1 MATNSTI
8 VTLELNLGNSRGT
21 PTDIGI
27 ILADLRPNPNLRNL
41 ECSDFALFDDLPL
54 NEFLASG
61 YAPRSFSIGEGE
73 GFPASCTPMRSLH
86 MASVEQLEIL
96 VTPERLNWCI
106 GVVTQLHTSP
116 RLARLHLEL
125 MEHGESA
132 KSSTPL
138 VHAICG
144 LLEKGQLHTFALLT
158 DQSNLDVTPVIE
170 TFRVNPSVTKFSLV
184 MSQRNVNSESAHMID
199 VLRRHNVVL
208 LDAKIVGI
216 LGSIRN
222 DGMTYLTR
230 LNRCGRV
237 KARQYESTTKDL
249 VPMFL
254 TAKEYAEET
263 TQLSLIYD
271 LLLDSTNS
279 WSSALASYHA

>member
-1 MATNSTI
+1 
-8 VTLELNLGNSRGT
+8 
-21 PTDIGI
+21 
-27 ILADLRPNPNLRNL
+27 
-41 ECSDFALFDDLPL
+41 
-54 NEFLASG
+54 
-61 YAPRSFSIGEGE
+61 
-73 GFPASCTPMRSLH
+73 
-86 MASVEQLEIL
+86 
-96 VTPERLNWCI
+96 
-106 GVVTQLHTSP
+106 
-116 RLARLHLEL
+116 
-125 MEHGESA
+125 
-132 KSSTPL
+132 
-138 VHAICG
+138 
-144 LLEKGQLHTFALLT
+144 
-158 DQSNLDVTPVIE
+158 
-170 TFRVNPSVTKFSLV
+170 
-184 MSQRNVNSESAHMID
+184 MID

-279 WSSALASYHA
+279 WSSALASYHARGTIRKRKAFA